1 MCPLAFAPVP
11 PLAASTYVSS
21 SRPSPPYTSSDALP
35 AVAFAPFQQPA
46 DSPLRASGR
55 ACLATGATA
64 LFRAEEAQAPHP
76 DADAQALL
84 DAAERSGIGVH
95 VRPTKGAACVFWTM
109 GKEGVDPS
117 SQTSD
122 LGSPAQVEMARY
134 SVQSVGKPPEDL
146 CPRIAFEELQGATD
160 YEPWEQRWTL
170 PMDTKKTSY
179 DGMRRAVGGRPDGTA
194 GGEQRR

>member
-55 ACLATGATA
+55 ACLASGAMA

-117 SQTSD
+117 SWHNGAKV
-122 LGSPAQVEMARY
+122 LYGGGGKWIAQKFKELPIKYRKALPLALPDELA
-134 SVQSVGKPPEDL
+134 PP
-146 CPRIAFEELQGATD
+146 
-160 YEPWEQRWTL
+160 
-170 PMDTKKTSY
+170 PM
-179 DGMRRAVGGRPDGTA
+179 P
-194 GGEQRR
+194 